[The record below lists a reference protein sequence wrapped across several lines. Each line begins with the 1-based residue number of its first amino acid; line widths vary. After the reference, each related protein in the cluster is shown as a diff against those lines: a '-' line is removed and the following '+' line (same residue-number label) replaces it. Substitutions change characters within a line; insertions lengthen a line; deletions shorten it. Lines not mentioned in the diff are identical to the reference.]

1 MPNRS
6 NQDRA
11 LRAGAWLLAF
21 LLLAACGQRGPLV
34 LPEAPPASSAADDD
48 VNDDED
54 EGER

>member
-1 MPNRS
+1 MRNRP

-21 LLLAACGQRGPLV
+21 LLLTACGQRGPLV
-34 LPEAPPASSAADDD
+34 LPGAPPASPAADED

-54 EGER
+54 DGER